1 MKQKMLSSFCVCVSA
16 AANCSFLLFSERNY
30 KEAKRLSE
38 EIKELTSCGENKQR
52 DIEELIPQIKD
63 RKNEIERLQKKISI
77 EEKTCGELKY
87 AQGTLLNSS

>member
-1 MKQKMLSSFCVCVSA
+1 MKQKILSSFCVCVSA
-16 AANCSFLLFSERNY
+16 TTNYSFLLFPERNY

-63 RKNEIERLQKKISI
+63 RKNEIERLQKKISM
-77 EEKTCGELKY
+77 EENACSELKY
-87 AQGTLLNSS
+87 AQGTSEFP